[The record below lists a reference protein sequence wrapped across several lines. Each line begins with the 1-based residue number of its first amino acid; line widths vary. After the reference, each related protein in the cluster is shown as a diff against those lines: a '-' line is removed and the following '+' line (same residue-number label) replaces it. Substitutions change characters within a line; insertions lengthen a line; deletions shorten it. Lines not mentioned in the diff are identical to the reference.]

1 MREKLLFLMRVLCQW
16 TPSYLATGVRGRPR
30 PAHIVF
36 CMVDHFE
43 PGTGK
48 VPHGIETD
56 RMATLL
62 EEYPRLADK
71 HRDADG
77 YPPRRT
83 WFFPP
88 HCHRN
93 GNLRKLTSLCQRGYG
108 EIELHLHHGK
118 VAPDTADNLER
129 TIRLCIRDY
138 SHFGVFGTEG
148 EEKKY
153 GFIHG
158 DWALNNSRKGGR
170 FCGVDNEI
178 SILMN
183 TGCFADFTF
192 PSCNEANPL
201 QINSIYYADHRVQRS
216 KAYSRGAPAR
226 VGNGNASGLLMIQ
239 GPLHPI
245 WLRDKLS
252 RIRAFGDDVAWD
264 KPPSANR
271 IDLWVRTW
279 IHVKGKEDWVIV
291 KVHTHGAVDGPV
303 VLGPAMDEGFSHLE
317 QEYNDG
323 KNFILHYATA
333 RELYNIVKAAEAGET
348 GSPHQ
353 YRDYKI
359 KPPQYDASPPLEEAS
374 EELMAC
380 VHKTYRG

>member
-1 MREKLLFLMRVLCQW
+1 MRDKILFLMRVLCQW
-16 TPSYLATGVRGRPR
+16 TPSYLAAGLRARPR

-43 PGTGK
+43 PGTGR
-48 VPHGIETD
+48 VPHGVETD

-62 EEYPRLADK
+62 EAYPRLADK
-71 HRDADG
+71 HHDAAG
-77 YPPRRT
+77 NPPRRT

-93 GNLRKLTSLCQRGYG
+93 GNLRKLTALCQQGYG

-118 VAPDTADNLER
+118 VAPDTPENLER

-138 SHFGVFGTEG
+138 SEFGVFGTEKG
-148 EEKKY
+148 EKKY

-178 SILMN
+178 SVLMN
-183 TGCFADFTF
+183 TGCYADFTF

-201 QINSIYYADHRVQRS
+201 QINSIYYADHRSPRS
-216 KAYSRGAPAR
+216 KAHARGTRAR
-226 VGNGNASGLLMIQ
+226 VGNGNASGLLLIQ

-245 WLRDKLS
+245 WLSEKVS
-252 RIRAFGDDVAWD
+252 RLRAFGDDVAWD
-264 KPPSANR
+264 KPPSPKR
-271 IDLWVRTW
+271 IDLWIRTW
-279 IHVKGKEDWVIV
+279 IHVEGREDWVIV
-291 KVHTHGAVDGPV
+291 KVHTHGAVDSPV
-303 VLGPAMDEGFSHLE
+303 VLGPAMDEAFVHLE
-317 QEYNDG
+317 REYNDG
-323 KNFILHYATA
+323 KNFILHYVTA
-333 RELYNIVKAAEAGET
+333 RELYNIVKAAEAGQT
-348 GSPHQ
+348 GNPDL
-353 YRDYKI
+353 YRDYLVQ
-359 KPPQYDASPPLEEAS
+359 PPRYDATPALDEAS
-374 EELMAC
+374 DELMAC